1 MASLPARSTALSGWL
16 LKRVPALGDH
26 WSQLWCVLYEDEE
39 EDSWVLDCY
48 ADESASKKLLHIVLG
63 FAARVLPTNSKHVPP
78 ALSKLYQQHPFS
90 FVLDSGE
97 GRLCPLYV
105 FDALS
110 QERLSSWQQVIS
122 SCARELTRR
131 QKTQEEQDRVELI
144 GRIFALLENGAGTIW
159 TDEFRRYAE
168 TLGFSGSDDDW
179 SREFQEI
186 CEDRGW
192 KEEKGISLTNFTKFL
207 SKDPDMSVE
216 ELLEISEA
224 LDGQRDSPV
233 SDSWA
238 RQSVASNLVKLRT
251 RADIVDA
258 LFISLK
264 CKDTGRIGSQELHRY
279 AKLSG
284 FDGDDDDWA
293 EEFEEL
299 CAEQGWD
306 KEEGLGHHEFLV
318 LMENE
323 SMGSDQELKA
333 MLLELRMP
341 PKRTFAQM
349 SQWAGKTASTRVR
362 SEVAE
367 MPRDDLV
374 NEAFASL
381 DVRRQ
386 DLLGS
391 REFRRYAEL
400 TGYDGGD
407 EFWDEQYEELC
418 RDYNWDPDAG
428 VTKEEFIAFLGD
440 EANSPDEELR
450 ELVLEL
456 RLRQDVAAR
465 RFRSAVRRVAWMLRY
480 AGLAIAKGDYTRE
493 EIQRMSRKQLADAV
507 FHSLDR
513 RQRQKLDSKAMRI
526 FANATGFLGDEE
538 DWAKEFAGIC
548 EELGW
553 NEERGVSK
561 SQFLDFIGDEESTSS
576 EELRILL
583 FNLPAPELPRAILA
597 AKPIKT
603 TESMSR
609 EELVDELYMEVQRP
623 DARRAAGEVL
633 VLSLSEELSR
643 DDFEKLIAGEEEHST
658 RSLRKALM
666 DLRKQRS
673 RDSVFSQSFARSHW
687 HRPSSSKPHGRASL
701 PPELRPER
709 LSSMTRDELIE
720 GLFHALDADH
730 GATGA
735 LEAASVRIFAEAT
748 GFEGT
753 DEQWQEQLEAMY
765 SFFGWETG
773 EAISNTQFA
782 ELVNND
788 EDTTDDE
795 LREVLF
801 ELLRRQ
807 ALHRPSSRTSRSS
820 RASTLPWQRNKSI
833 MPNQEEVERMNRREL
848 IDSIFTI
855 LGDRSEYL
863 YSWQVRTFAER
874 TGFDGDDLEWEERF
888 THMLEDFGWSAEG
901 ISKEDF
907 AQFLGDEDE
916 YNDDELRRV
925 LLSLQLQRRMQ
936 SSRSSQ
942 RSHMSHS
949 WSRKSFNQSMS
960 MSRDSLVMSIFR
972 CLAGEGSLRV
982 PLEGIRSFAEETGF
996 EGSEVEW
1003 EEQLEAMQQF
1013 FRWAPGQ
1020 GLSAE
1025 EFAQLVD
1032 HDEDTTEEELREVL
1046 ARLQRRDLRKSEQRR
1061 SQRRSE
1067 RRFSVRSWGRK
1078 SFVKSEE
1085 ELRRLSR
1092 VELISRIF
1100 TTLNRQEGIQQ
1111 SQSLSQEGFR
1121 RFAELTGFE
1130 GSDLEWEQQ
1139 FTGICKLYGWNPQK
1153 EISLHHFQ
1161 EFLSD
1166 EEETHEDELREV
1178 LSTLQHPRESSS
1190 SQNWNRRS
1198 FALKLQEDE
1207 TMELDRMELIDS
1219 IFNLLD
1225 VKKENVLRSAELLEF
1240 ALFSGFDGTEDEWNE
1255 QYTVMCSRFGW
1266 DDALGVSKEQFQEL
1280 VGDESETSDDELRRI
1295 LLQQGRS

>member
-1 MASLPARSTALSGWL
+1 MVAKSLRGGSKFGPDYLLILQSDRGLDLSTQTENWIPSSNNALHQLIACLMRNEQARLLRLRACFTASSSVAPI
-16 LKRVPALGDH
+16 
-26 WSQLWCVLYEDEE
+26 E
-39 EDSWVLDCY
+39 
-48 ADESASKKLLHIVLG
+48 
-63 FAARVLPTNSKHVPP
+63 

-90 FVLDSGE
+90 FVLDSGRA

-110 QERLSSWQQVIS
+110 QERLLAIRQD
-122 SCARELTRR
+122 ARGEKRHDSAGHIQDLEELFAKDAGGATWPGQIVALYAGLRGG
-131 QKTQEEQDRVELI
+131 QDRVELI
-144 GRIFALLENGAGTIW
+144 GRIFALLENGTIW

-168 TLGFSGSDDDW
+168 TLCAQLGFSGSDDDW

-465 RFRSAVRRVAWMLRY
+465 RFRSAVRR
-480 AGLAIAKGDYTRE
+480 IAKGDYTRE
-493 EIQRMSRKQLADAV
+493 DGDGGRADGLTEAFADFGFTWNQHPDAV

-548 EELGW
+548 
-553 NEERGVSK
+553 VSK
-561 SQFLDFIGDEESTSS
+561 SQFLDFIGDEESTSNSDHNLALCRWMPLVGS
-576 EELRILL
+576 EELRRLARPWIRRAATRASSQGQSLRILL

-623 DARRAAGEVL
+623 DARREVL

-643 DDFEKLIAGEEEHST
+643 DDFEKLIAGEDGFADGFSSGAAGGAQHPESEEG
-658 RSLRKALM
+658 LDGLE
-666 DLRKQRS
+666 DGVVV
-673 RDSVFSQSFARSHW
+673 DGGSHW

-801 ELLRRQ
+801 ELLR
-807 ALHRPSSRTSRSS
+807 
-820 RASTLPWQRNKSI
+820 
-833 MPNQEEVERMNRREL
+833 
-848 IDSIFTI
+848 
-855 LGDRSEYL
+855 
-863 YSWQVRTFAER
+863 TFAER

-916 YNDDELRRV
+916 YNDDELRR
-925 LLSLQLQRRMQ
+925 
-936 SSRSSQ
+936 
-942 RSHMSHS
+942 
-949 WSRKSFNQSMS
+949 
-960 MSRDSLVMSIFR
+960 
-972 CLAGEGSLRV
+972 GSLRV

-1013 FRWAPGQ
+1013 FRWAPGEQ
-1020 GLSAE
+1020 MR

-1085 ELRRLSR
+1085 E
-1092 VELISRIF
+1092 
-1100 TTLNRQEGIQQ
+1100 
-1111 SQSLSQEGFR
+1111 
-1121 RFAELTGFE
+1121 
-1130 GSDLEWEQQ
+1130 
-1139 FTGICKLYGWNPQK
+1139 
-1153 EISLHHFQ
+1153 
-1161 EFLSD
+1161 
-1166 EEETHEDELREV
+1166 
-1178 LSTLQHPRESSS
+1178 
-1190 SQNWNRRS
+1190 
-1198 FALKLQEDE
+1198 DE

-1255 QYTVMCSRFGW
+1255 QYTVACLDFEVSWRCVRVYRCVCVCVGVCSGPTKTMDQHKGAQTFS
-1266 DDALGVSKEQFQEL
+1266 ALFRLLIYIYNYILGTRMLLGAKGIATNGARTLRTGLLASLRTEQ
-1280 VGDESETSDDELRRI
+1280 
-1295 LLQQGRS
+1295 RSHIVCS